1 MRAAV
6 RAEDGAIQRK
16 SVVDVA
22 VEALRSKI
30 LHGEYREG
38 QPLRQEALASDLG
51 VSRIPIREA
60 LRQLEA
66 EGLVSFSPN
75 YGAVVS
81 TLQLTDIEELFD
93 LRAILEADLIRRAV
107 PQLTD
112 DDLARADAILDAYD
126 AAFESGDIAAWGA
139 LNWDF
144 HSTLLS
150 AANRPVTM
158 GVLQTLHNQSERYM
172 RMQLTLTHGEMRAS
186 HEHHA
191 ILQSCIARDARK
203 ASTLVR
209 GHVRNA
215 GRSLVRFL
223 HVQREREATRRRP
236 RR

>member
-1 MRAAV
+1 MKAAV
-6 RAEDGAIQRK
+6 RADEGVVQRR

-22 VEALRSKI
+22 VEALREKI
-30 LHGEYREG
+30 LHGVYREG
-38 QPLRQEALASDLG
+38 QPLRQEALATDLG
-51 VSRIPIREA
+51 VSRIPVREA

-93 LRAILEADLIRRAV
+93 LRALLESDLMRRAV
-107 PQLTD
+107 PELTD
-112 DDLARADAILDAYD
+112 DVLARADAILDAYD
-126 AAFESGDIAAWGA
+126 AAFERGDVAAWGA
-139 LNWDF
+139 LNWEF
-144 HSTLLS
+144 HSTLLA

-158 GVLQTLHNQSERYM
+158 NVLQTLHNQSERYM
-172 RMQLTLTHGEMRAS
+172 RMQLTLTHGEVRAS

-191 ILQSCIARDARK
+191 ILQAAIARDARK

-223 HVQREREATRRRP
+223 RVQREREANHRRP